1 MVAIAPAVAPTPAP
15 ASAGRHGEGRLIVA
29 RRGGES
35 RVLSAFART
44 PLQLVVPRA
53 PGAAVWA
60 FATNHGGGLV
70 DGDDVALSVEVGD
83 GACALLTT
91 QASTKVYRRRDVEG
105 GAAQRIDARVGEGAL
120 LALVPDPV
128 CCFADASFVQRTT
141 IDVAR
146 GGALVLVEA
155 LVAGRVA
162 SGERWLF
169 SRYDARLAISLGGVP
184 RVHER
189 LLLAPED
196 GSIAARMGRFDAFAT
211 VVVLGE
217 ALAGDARALLD
228 EVSAARP
235 ARGEALQLSASPLG
249 AAGERGVPG
258 VIVRLAADGA
268 ETLSKRLR
276 SILSF
281 LPRHLGD
288 DPFARKL

>member
-1 MVAIAPAVAPTPAP
+1 MEGEIPRSSGSPAVADRTAV
-15 ASAGRHGEGRLIVA
+15 AAGAGRLVVA

-53 PGAAVWA
+53 HGAAVWA

-70 DGDDVALSVEVGD
+70 DGDQIALSVEVGD

-91 QASTKVYRRRDVEG
+91 QASTKVYRRREDG
-105 GAAQRIDARVGEGAL
+105 PGASQRIDARVGEGGL

-128 CCFADASFVQRTT
+128 SCFAGARFEQQTT
-141 IDVAR
+141 VDVAK

-162 SGERWLF
+162 SGERWIF

-184 RVHER
+184 LVHER
-189 LLLAPED
+189 LLLTPED

-211 VVVLGE
+211 VVVLGD
-217 ALAGDARALLD
+217 ALAADARALLD
-228 EVSAARP
+228 HASSARP
-235 ARGEALQLSASPLG
+235 ARGDALQLSASPLG
-249 AAGERGVPG
+249 ASGVTLR
-258 VIVRLAADGA
+258 IAADGA
-268 ETLSKRLR
+268 ETLAKRLR
-276 SILSF
+276 SMLAF

>member
-1 MVAIAPAVAPTPAP
+1 MTDTVVRAADVAG
-15 ASAGRHGEGRLIVA
+15 AGRLVVA

-53 PGAAVWA
+53 RGAAVWA

-83 GACALLTT
+83 GACAFVTT
-91 QASTKVYRRRDVEG
+91 QASTKVYRRRGDG
-105 GAAQRIDARVGEGAL
+105 RGASQRVDARVGEGGF

-128 CCFADASFVQRTT
+128 SCFAGARFEQRTT
-141 IDVAR
+141 VDVAA

-162 SGERWLF
+162 SGERWIF

-184 RVHER
+184 LVHER
-189 LLLAPED
+189 LLLSPDD

-211 VVVLGE
+211 VVVLGD
-217 ALAGDARALLD
+217 ALAADARALLD
-228 EVSAARP
+228 DASSSRP
-235 ARGEALQLSASPLG
+235 ARGDALQLSASPLG
-249 AAGERGVPG
+249 ASGAPG
-258 VIVRLAADGA
+258 VSLRLAADGA

-276 SILSF
+276 SILGF